1 MSGGPRDLTAR
12 MGAGA
17 AQVEVVDGSS
27 VVGPA
32 FQGPLAQKLARDD
45 IQMADIAAG
54 QCHAPFQVGGG

>member
-1 MSGGPRDLTAR
+1 MSGGPRDLTTR

-32 FQGPLAQKLARDD
+32 FQGPLAQKLARGD
-45 IQMADIAAG
+45 IE
-54 QCHAPFQVGGG
+54 GGYCRRSMPRAVPGRGG